1 MGGRFMVLNAIFNN
15 ISIISWWS
23 VLLEEET
30 GVPGENHRP
39 AESHWQTSSH
49 NVGLYTATKTLAFAS
64 YFCKMRIKKSVLIA
78 RRRVYIIRKIFVP
91 LPIIFFNL
99 SSDSD
104 YPVFYV
110 SLFTSFIKKKRRVQ
124 RQKEIQVATQTYKKW
139 GWVQESK
146 HLLSHSGH

>member
-1 MGGRFMVLNAIFNN
+1 
-15 ISIISWWS
+15 
-23 VLLEEET
+23 
-30 GVPGENHRP
+30 
-39 AESHWQTSSH
+39 
-49 NVGLYTATKTLAFAS
+49 
-64 YFCKMRIKKSVLIA
+64 MRIKKSVLIA
-78 RRRVYIIRKIFVP
+78 RWRVYIIRKIFVP

-139 GWVQESK
+139 G
-146 HLLSHSGH
+146 